1 MIINKISTWH
11 KITAEKDGA
20 RYIMLDCV
28 KSVFGGTWQKKELA
42 RGLSLA
48 QVREIKNMY
57 K

>member
-20 RYIMLDCV
+20 RYIILDCV